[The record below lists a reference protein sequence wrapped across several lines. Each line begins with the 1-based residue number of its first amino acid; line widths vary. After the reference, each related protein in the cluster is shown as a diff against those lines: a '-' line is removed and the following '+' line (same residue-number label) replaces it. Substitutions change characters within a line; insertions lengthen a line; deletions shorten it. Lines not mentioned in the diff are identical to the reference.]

1 MYYESHYS
9 EVSRPP
15 VIGGSD
21 PPPTITSA
29 AGSNAGSRPSGGF
42 KEKKQHGVKRMSTK
56 RLEKSKA
63 VEMDYEND
71 VAPVATAGM
80 LIIFFSKHSFS
91 TFMKQ
96 RLEGG
101 ICLMRNDFISS
112 EVVLCKNVARCYSSE
127 LFR

>member
-29 AGSNAGSRPSGGF
+29 AGSNAGSRSGGF

-80 LIIFFSKHSFS
+80 LIIFFS
-91 TFMKQ
+91 
-96 RLEGG
+96 
-101 ICLMRNDFISS
+101 ISS
-112 EVVLCKNVARCYSSE
+112 
-127 LFR
+127 

>member
-29 AGSNAGSRPSGGF
+29 AGSNAGSRSGGF
-42 KEKKQHGVKRMSTK
+42 KEKKQHAVKRMSTK

-80 LIIFFSKHSFS
+80 LIIFFSIFFNGEFFS
-91 TFMKQ
+91 
-96 RLEGG
+96 E
-101 ICLMRNDFISS
+101 D
-112 EVVLCKNVARCYSSE
+112 VLTKYFLQKLNKN
-127 LFR
+127 L

>member
-29 AGSNAGSRPSGGF
+29 AGSNAGSRSGGF

-80 LIIFFSKHSFS
+80 LITFFFYIFL
-91 TFMKQ
+91 TIMK
-96 RLEGG
+96 RLEG
-101 ICLMRNDFISS
+101 DISAS
-112 EVVLCKNVARCYSSE
+112 CE
-127 LFR
+127 